1 MSLCGTSCKCTRTSG
16 AGDVGIGKLMK
27 ALGGK
32 EPSFGENLESQ
43 FGCDA
48 GLTVQQGPDA
58 WPP

>member
-1 MSLCGTSCKCTRTSG
+1 M
-16 AGDVGIGKLMK
+16 GIGKLMK